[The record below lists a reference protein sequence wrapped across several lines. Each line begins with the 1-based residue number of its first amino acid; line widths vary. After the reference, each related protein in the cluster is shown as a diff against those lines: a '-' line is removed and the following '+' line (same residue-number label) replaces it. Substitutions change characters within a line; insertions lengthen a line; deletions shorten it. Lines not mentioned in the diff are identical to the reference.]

1 MGKLKN
7 EYKSFLDDIEKN
19 IKNKDDLT
27 YIKKRFSDFV
37 DVILEEVENSAEYK
51 NERIEKIEKAQEMD
65 YISSY
70 KTEQI
75 EAWEKSQKEVQEKLA
90 KMQTVLDN
98 IEKDIY
104 SEDGFDFEIICP
116 YCNYEFFV
124 DIDENKTEIECPEC
138 KNTIELDWSGDIED
152 EPKENKTKN
161 SNFQGGCP
169 GCHGCGSF
177 NIKKDEDDDM

>member
-1 MGKLKN
+1 MGSLKN

-19 IKNKDDLT
+19 IKDKEDLN
-27 YIKKRFSDFV
+27 YIKQRFVRFMDAV
-37 DVILEEVENSAEYK
+37 LE
-51 NERIEKIEKAQEMD
+51 EMD

-75 EAWEKSQKEVQEKLA
+75 EALEKSQKEVQEKLA

-116 YCNYEFFV
+116 YCNYEFFIDV
-124 DIDENKTEIECPEC
+124 DENRTEVECPEC
-138 KNTIELDWSGDIED
+138 KNTIELDWDGGIDDDHSRCSG
-152 EPKENKTKN
+152 NC
-161 SNFQGGCP
+161 G
-169 GCHGCGSF
+169 GCHGCGE
-177 NIKKDEDDDM
+177 NDEDEDM